1 LKEGHGG
8 NMSETLAMAEMDTDV
23 LEAALFGGEDLAAAP
38 QESPEDAPQP
48 LAEAATE
55 DPAAEV
61 ATEEPKE
68 PAEEVEGQEAS
79 EEEADAADDVDAG
92 GGEEPADQA
101 AAESAPAEPE
111 EVVLKRNN
119 LPQDEARALELRR
132 RNPDMTLDAAL
143 HMARTQ
149 LGYYNEDGT
158 DRPSEPTVEDR
169 IADLEAKLA
178 EAGANDG
185 LFTTEIAN
193 LTKEHA
199 RLCADLAVERAEK
212 QRTDEVKSMEQSRL
226 REESYQRASN
236 LWPEATDSTT
246 PLGQALLQVI
256 SEAEATKNPLL
267 YDPQAPELFVA
278 IANAR
283 LPENLRVEMKR
294 PAVVKKQTS
303 SGVLARAVPSV
314 QDAGP
319 KPGNVLPVPA
329 TARTA
334 QPSNTT
340 LIDPSNVGRAIKE
353 MPTEELE
360 AALLGEPGSSALFRL

>member
-1 LKEGHGG
+1 
-8 NMSETLAMAEMDTDV
+8 MSEALAIAEMDTDV
-23 LEAALFGGEDLAAAP
+23 LEAALFGGDDLPAAP
-38 QESPEDAPQP
+38 KESSAEVSEPVV
-48 LAEAATE
+48 EAAPEEPTAE
-55 DPAAEV
+55 SAA
-61 ATEEPKE
+61 EEPKE
-68 PAEEVEGQEAS
+68 PVETAEGEEAAADEEAKDEEGEAPAGELEETEAS
-79 EEEADAADDVDAG
+79 EEA
-92 GGEEPADQA
+92 EPAKA
-101 AAESAPAEPE
+101 E
-111 EVVLKRNN
+111 EVVLRKHN
-119 LPQDEARALELRR
+119 LPEDEARALELRQ

-149 LGYYNEDGT
+149 LGFYKEDGT
-158 DRPSEPTVEDR
+158 DRPTEPTVEDR
-169 IADLEAKLA
+169 IAELEAKLE

-185 LFTTEIAN
+185 LFTSEIAN

-199 RLCADLAVERAEK
+199 RLCADSAVQRAER
-212 QRTDEVKSMEQSRL
+212 QRIDEAKSMEESRL
-226 REESYQRASN
+226 REESYQRASK
-236 LWPEATDSTT
+236 LWPEATDAST
-246 PLGQALLQVI
+246 PLGQAVLQVI

-278 IANAR
+278 LANAR

-319 KPGNVLPVPA
+319 KPGNVLPVRA

-360 AALLGEPGSSALFRL
+360 AALLGEPGSRALLRL